1 MELKH
6 TEIPAEFITHL
17 PEGMKLVNRHG
28 RQFLVVEQALGPNG
42 ENLMSEAVRIHG
54 EPSVQLEIQVGSDR
68 GMVFVDAYWGSHA
81 KLYSFQP
88 CDAEASPMVQAF
100 VPHTD
105 TSLMG
110 DYSCDIEG
118 CDSNRGIVLRLP
130 GGKNTTTVC
139 ARLGC
144 PGHTMDIAALPEPV
158 IQSVSRLNFFGTSSV
173 EDDWFDSAF

>member
-6 TEIPAEFITHL
+6 TEIPTEFITHL

-28 RQFLVVEQALGPNG
+28 RQFLVVEEALGPNG

-54 EPSVQLEIQVGSDR
+54 EPSVQLEIQVGDRR

-81 KLYSFQP
+81 KLYSFQVP
-88 CDAEASPMVQAF
+88 ELDPPPMVEAF
-100 VPHTD
+100 VPHTNV
-105 TSLMG
+105 SLMG
-110 DYSCDIEG
+110 DYQCDIEG
-118 CDSNRGIVLRLP
+118 CTSNRGIVLRLP
-130 GGKNTTTVC
+130 GGQNTTTVC

-144 PGHTMDIAALPEPV
+144 PGHRIDIATLPKPV
-158 IQSVSRLNFFGTSSV
+158 IQQVSKLNFFGTSSV